1 MPPAELPAVAEL
13 CAQEFSTHM
22 SGVPSMLAWAPG
34 RINLIGGHTDYN
46 AGLALPAAINR
57 WISVAMRPRQDGV
70 IRVRSLDFGGELVGD
85 VDGFGEVSASWQRF
99 VAGSIAVFG
108 SRHPLPSGFDAV
120 FTGDVPHGAG
130 LSSSAALTI
139 AWMSLLRGW
148 TGAAIDDLT
157 LTRYA
162 QQVEHEHLGVKCG
175 LLDQIGSLMAR
186 PGQVMLT
193 DFQSLDVTPVDV
205 GLENVSWVVLHS
217 GVRRELSSSAYQD
230 RVREC
235 AEGLAELKGLHAH
248 VQTMR
253 DIEPSMLSGDGV
265 TSRRLRHVCSEN
277 GRVRRAVEAVASGD
291 ACALGAILSD
301 AHQSLRDDY
310 AVSCPQLDLL
320 VELAQGHPGCF
331 GGRMVGGGF
340 GGCTLNLVRTDQA
353 EAFIATV
360 LAAYRAQ
367 VPEVPRSFTFELVG
381 GAMFSAF
388 PPRA

>member
-1 MPPAELPAVAEL
+1 
-13 CAQEFSTHM
+13 
-22 SGVPSMLAWAPG
+22 MLAWAPG

-70 IRVRSLDFGGELVGD
+70 IRVRSLDFGGELLGG
-85 VDGFGEVSASWQRF
+85 VDGFGEVTASWQRF
-99 VAGSIAVFG
+99 VVGSISVFG

-148 TGAAIDDLT
+148 TGADVDDLT
-157 LTRYA
+157 LTQYA

-193 DFQSLDVTPVDV
+193 DFQSLNVTPVDV
-205 GLENVSWVVLHS
+205 ELENVSWVVLHS
-217 GVRRELSSSAYQD
+217 GVRRELSVSAYQD

-235 AEGLAELKGLHAH
+235 AEGLAELKDLHAC

-253 DIEPSMLSGDGV
+253 DIEPSMLTGNGV
-265 TSRRLRHVCSEN
+265 SARRLRHVCSEN
-277 GRVRRAVEAVASGD
+277 ARVRRAVQAVESGD
-291 ACALGAILSD
+291 AHALGAILSE

-320 VELAQGHPGCF
+320 VELAQGHPACF

-367 VPEVPRSFTFELVG
+367 VPEVPRSFIFDLVG
-381 GAMFSAF
+381 GAMVSAF
-388 PPRA
+388 PPLA